1 MRENLEEQP
10 PPCAFG
16 SNVQSGVSSWVLA
29 LLFSDDCLNSIFRSK
44 VYLLPSLEDIDLR
57 ENLAQKD

>member
-1 MRENLEEQP
+1 M
-10 PPCAFG
+10 
-16 SNVQSGVSSWVLA
+16 LA

-57 ENLAQKD
+57 EKSCTKGLRKKIGKFAACNTVIRAEGV